1 MGLFLQQCNATID
14 SVGDEAPTPDSRDRD
29 VSEFP
34 TVSGVTDV
42 SDVPTVSRDSDVS
55 DVPTVS
61 RDSDVSEFP
70 TVRDNDVS
78 EFPTVRRDS
87 DVSDF
92 PTVTRVSDVS
102 EFPTVRRD
110 SDVSEFPTVRRD
122 SDVSEFP
129 TVRRDSDVSVFP
141 MFPVTT
147 ESSSLRNLVTSESAL
162 SISDDDAEN
171 ATDTRLLEPDGDMQT
186 ATLVGL
192 IFGVIIPVAFA
203 TGMTI
208 LVVKKMGR

>member
-129 TVRRDSDVSVFP
+129 T
-141 MFPVTT
+141 FPVTT